1 MKGHVLSY
9 LTQTRVINGDCF
21 FKGFSS
27 FFTSYGRLSYKLYNI
42 RLPVLI
48 NTILNIMDSVRNVK
62 VSIFKFSVSLV
73 RRMYPYIDRFL
84 VYVLYRKLI

>member
-1 MKGHVLSY
+1 MKEHVLSY
-9 LTQTRVINGDCF
+9 LTQTLVINGDCF
-21 FKGFSS
+21 FKSLSS

-62 VSIFKFSVSLV
+62 VSIFNFSVSLV
-73 RRMYPYIDRFL
+73 R
-84 VYVLYRKLI
+84 